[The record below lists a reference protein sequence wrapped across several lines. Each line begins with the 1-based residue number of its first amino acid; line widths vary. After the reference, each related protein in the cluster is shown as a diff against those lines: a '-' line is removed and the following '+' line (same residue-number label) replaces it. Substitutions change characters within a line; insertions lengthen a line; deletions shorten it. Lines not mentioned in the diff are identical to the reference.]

1 MAFSHPIVKR
11 VLPAAAA
18 AGFAL
23 WCGAAAAQQ
32 TPERPLQV
40 PGTRPSS
47 PAKPAP
53 ATAKPQPA
61 QPSAT
66 APQTPAPS
74 IGAPWA
80 TPPLHLQELQ
90 RQRAQ
95 EAAKKPLTP
104 ERLRPAADILLDCKT
119 APPGAVTQIPEP
131 LSRWAT
137 VYCTKNG
144 HIFSSNDRYFSAVP
158 GAGAIGAF
166 SAAALTGRRGEVGH
180 AAHFTKITYDKLP
193 PEKAK
198 ELAAGVSPEAQ
209 RVLRGNELFQ
219 LNLTVDTGKS
229 LSMVVVDPNDDPFW
243 VIPLVNGKLRNRG
256 FYVASLDYVNKKK

>member
-11 VLPAAAA
+11 LLPAAVA

-23 WCGAAAAQQ
+23 SCAAAWAQQ
-32 TPERPLQV
+32 SPERRLEV
-40 PGTRPSS
+40 PGTKPSS
-47 PAKPAP
+47 PARPAQP
-53 ATAKPQPA
+53 TAKPQPA

-104 ERLRPAADILLDCKT
+104 ERLRPAADVLLDCKT
-119 APPGAVTQIPEP
+119 APPGAVTQVPEP